1 MDELN
6 KKEIAAQLKEAAN
19 LLDVL
24 ASDPFKAKAF
34 MNASRQIEAFEGDIA
49 DLLKND
55 KLTSIRG
62 VGQGVATE
70 LAFLKTQESIPI
82 LDDLYER
89 VPEGVRDLFRVS
101 GLGAKKIAVLWQHN
115 ISSLQGLIEAVNQGD
130 LAAIKGFGAK
140 SAGKF
145 AQAAQFAIEAKRRM
159 RLDIAESLSNAV
171 KTLIQNKLPKIQ
183 LHSAGEYRRKCET
196 IGALEFVA
204 SNVTTSD
211 LALALSDLGF
221 LSEEENKVTLE
232 LEGRLIHFYLTT
244 KDALGAVL
252 AFRSGSTEF
261 VVGLKESAQSK
272 ELELLETGLFE
283 SGELLLTPTE
293 DSFFEA
299 LELPFV
305 VPELREEKHARSAK
319 SLLELSDI
327 KGQIHNHSTWSDAV
341 HSIRDMVDVCIK
353 DGYSYFAMADHSKTS
368 YYANG
373 LSEERV
379 LAQAE
384 EIRLIRQDLKAKGS
398 EFELLHGIEVDIMTD
413 GRLDYEDD
421 LLATL
426 DYAVVS
432 VHQNFTLSEED
443 QTNRIIKAI
452 SNPYAKILAHP
463 TGRILLRRPE
473 YAVNLDKLIDA
484 CAETQT
490 IIEINASPYRLDL
503 DWRWVKKAKEKGCKF
518 SINPDAH
525 HIDQLSVTKYGVFMA
540 RKAGLTKEDVVN
552 TAETAE
558 AFLAQLKPQP

>member
-49 DLLKND
+49 ELLKND
-55 KLTSIRG
+55 NLTSIRG

-70 LAFLKTQESIPI
+70 LAFLKTQESIPV
-82 LDDLYER
+82 LADLYER

-115 ISSLQGLIEAVNQGD
+115 ITSLPGLIEAVNKGD
-130 LAAIKGFGAK
+130 LANIKGFGAK

-159 RLDIAESLSNAV
+159 RLDIAESLNNAIAV
-171 KTLIQNKLPKIQ
+171 IVQNKLSKAK
-183 LHSAGEYRRKCET
+183 LHSAGELRRKCET
-196 IGALEFVA
+196 IGALEFLVSNTTA
-204 SNVTTSD
+204 SDV
-211 LALALSDLGF
+211 ALALKDVGF
-221 LSEEENKVTLE
+221 VSQEETKVTLE
-232 LEGRLIHFYLTT
+232 LEGRLVHFYVTT
-244 KDALGAVL
+244 EDALGAVL
-252 AFRSGSTEF
+252 AFRSGSTDF
-261 VVGLKESAQSK
+261 LAGLQETAQTK
-272 ELELLETGLFE
+272 GFELLESGLFE
-283 SGELLLTPTE
+283 SGNLVTTATE
-293 DSFFEA
+293 GSFFEA
-299 LELPFV
+299 LELPFI
-305 VPELREEKHARSAK
+305 VPELREEKHVK
-319 SLLELSDI
+319 PVNSLLELSDI

-341 HSIRDMVDVCIK
+341 HSIRDMVEACIK
-353 DGYSYFAMADHSKTS
+353 DGYNYFAMADHSKTS

-379 LAQAE
+379 FAQAE
-384 EIRLIRQDLKAKGS
+384 EIRRIREELTAKGS
-398 EFELLHGIEVDIMTD
+398 EFKLLHGIEVDIMTD

-421 LLATL
+421 LLAIL

-443 QTNRIIKAI
+443 QTTRIIKAI

-473 YAVNLDKLIDA
+473 YAVNLDKIIDA

-503 DWRWVKKAKEKGCKF
+503 DWRWLKKAKEKGCKF